1 MQKRTLSNY
10 KDVRLII
17 NSIADNISKDQLFI
31 IYEFFDHGIELPPIK
46 DDRMH
51 RIAFLMSTK
60 LSTGFELDLSK
71 VPVMKTVRY
80 RFYRTK
86 KRYGIKGE
94 SKGGKILMIL
104 NETDLLIEPIL
115 VSIDIDNRSIKSN
128 VEINEESATDLL
140 TILSSKSDA
149 DKYNILLG

>member
-1 MQKRTLSNY
+1 MQKRSLSNY

-31 IYEFFDHGIELPPIK
+31 IYEFFDRGTELPPIK
-46 DDRMH
+46 DDRLH
-51 RIAFLMSTK
+51 RIAFLISTK
-60 LSTGFELDLSK
+60 LSTGFELDLSR

-80 RFYRTK
+80 RFYRMK

-104 NETDLLIEPIL
+104 NEIDLLIEPIL

-128 VEINEESATDLL
+128 IEIDEESVTDLL

>member
-1 MQKRTLSNY
+1 
-10 KDVRLII
+10 
-17 NSIADNISKDQLFI
+17 
-31 IYEFFDHGIELPPIK
+31 
-46 DDRMH
+46 
-51 RIAFLMSTK
+51 
-60 LSTGFELDLSK
+60 
-71 VPVMKTVRY
+71 
-80 RFYRTK
+80 
-86 KRYGIKGE
+86 
-94 SKGGKILMIL
+94 MIL